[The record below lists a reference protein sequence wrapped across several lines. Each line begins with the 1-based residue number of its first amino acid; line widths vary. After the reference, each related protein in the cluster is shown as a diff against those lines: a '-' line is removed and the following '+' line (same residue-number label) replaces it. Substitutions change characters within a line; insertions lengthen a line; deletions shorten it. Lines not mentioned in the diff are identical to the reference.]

1 MSQTILL
8 PVDLSSSPSWEHAL
22 PKALEMAKGGTLHV
36 VTVIPNFG
44 SSMVGGYF
52 SDNFMEQALH
62 EIGEDLTKWVNAN
75 IPSEQDVNPHVV
87 HGRIY
92 EEIIKAAENLDV
104 DTIVMGTPPHHMTE
118 YLLGPNAARVVRHS
132 KKSVYV
138 VRG

>member
-62 EIGEDLTKWVNAN
+62 EIV
-75 IPSEQDVNPHVV
+75 
-87 HGRIY
+87 GR
-92 EEIIKAAENLDV
+92 DP
-104 DTIVMGTPPHHMTE
+104 G
-118 YLLGPNAARVVRHS
+118 
-132 KKSVYV
+132 
-138 VRG
+138 